1 MSATL
6 MALGTGVQVLGTIL
20 GGIGAKK
27 EADLESFNI
36 ETERKFNSAAAS
48 QAARARMDEYD
59 MATSTNIAS
68 FAAAGRD
75 IGSDRSIKAFL
86 DKQKEIASEDVGRI
100 QDQETRQSNQYTAE
114 AARTKRSGKTALASS
129 LFQAAGQ
136 AAGGYSDY
144 SSVKT

>member
-6 MALGTGVQVLGTIL
+6 MAMGTGVQVLGTIL

-59 MATSTNIAS
+59 IATSTNLAS
-68 FAAAGRD
+68 FAASGRD
-75 IGSDRSIKAFL
+75 IGP
-86 DKQKEIASEDVGRI
+86 QH
-100 QDQETRQSNQYTAE
+100 
-114 AARTKRSGKTALASS
+114 
-129 LFQAAGQ
+129 
-136 AAGGYSDY
+136 
-144 SSVKT
+144 